1 MKVYIKCIYLTAI
14 VFLLA
19 NPVFGQM
26 IFSPFSGLL
35 NNEIYTTDSVFYR
48 YGIFAGSS
56 GCKVVN
62 KTIETRN
69 DSIFLNTCIHQGI
82 LAHPC
87 DVFDTL
93 LIAQNL
99 SKGDYILVHYSHL
112 GSFHIPEDTLCQLF
126 SSAPTNHDTAYY
138 SFTVLATTATGEPVV
153 SAFNIYP
160 NPFSDNILVETNF
173 ERSPSSDV
181 RVSIIS
187 INGEILFNGR
197 MDKYPFEVNTR
208 FLRPGIYAIRLIV
221 DGELQAV
228 KKIVKIE

>member
-1 MKVYIKCIYLTAI
+1 MKVYIKCICLTAI
-14 VFLLA
+14 VFFIS
-19 NPVFGQM
+19 NSIFGQG
-26 IFSPFSGLL
+26 IILSSGFLD
-35 NNEIYTTDSVFYR
+35 NEIYATDSLMYQ
-48 YGIFAGSS
+48 YGIFTPSS

-62 KTIETRN
+62 RAIVTKN
-69 DSIFLNTCIHQGI
+69 DSIFLTTCTHEGF

-87 DVFDTL
+87 GVLDTL

-112 GSFHIPEDTLCQLF
+112 GSFHIPEDTFCQVLLNDPL
-126 SSAPTNHDTAYY
+126 SHDTAYY
-138 SFTVLATTATGEPVV
+138 SFTVLATTATGEPAN

-160 NPFSDNILVETNF
+160 NPFSDNILVETTF

-181 RVSIIS
+181 RVSLIS
-187 INGEILFNGR
+187 INGEILFNGK
-197 MDKYPFEVNTR
+197 MNKKPFEVNTR
-208 FLRPGIYAIRLIV
+208 FLRPGIYAIRLSI

>member
-1 MKVYIKCIYLTAI
+1 MKVYIKCICLIAI
-14 VFLLA
+14 VFLIA
-19 NPVFGQM
+19 NPGFGQ
-26 IFSPFSGLL
+26 IILTPFSSLL
-35 NNEIYTTDSVFYR
+35 NSEIYTTDSVFYQ
-48 YGIFAGSS
+48 YGIFAP
-56 GCKVVN
+56 CIQCEVVN
-62 KTIETRN
+62 KTIEVRK
-69 DSIFLNTCIHQGI
+69 DSFFLTTCTFYGN

-99 SKGDYILVHYSHL
+99 SKGDYTLVHYSHL
-112 GSFHIPEDTLCQLF
+112 GSFHIPEDTLCQVLLNDPL
-126 SSAPTNHDTAYY
+126 SHDTAYY
-138 SFTVLATTATGEPVV
+138 AFTVRSATATGEPVI

-197 MDKYPFEVNTR
+197 MDKNPFEVNTR
-208 FLRPGIYAIRLIV
+208 FLRPGIYALRLSL

-228 KKIVKIE
+228 QKIVKIE